1 MKLHYKNKYSTNFE
15 KNKYLIGELYNRSRK
30 LNCDLDMSIQR
41 LTRNNLKQLLETMD
55 KLETGNMFLD
65 HDENYRFHYTKK

>member
-1 MKLHYKNKYSTNFE
+1 MKLHYKDKHSTNFE
-15 KNKYLIGELYNRSRK
+15 KNKYLMLELYARARK
-30 LNCDLDMSIQR
+30 LNCNLDMSIQR

-65 HDENYRFHYTKK
+65 HDKEYRFHYSKD